1 MKTLSRATPWLLA
14 LVVLAGCASTKMTSR
29 ESYTGEKLA
38 RPDRI
43 IVYDFVATPAE
54 VPADSVVA
62 AQSAGA
68 GTPQTAEEI
77 EVGRELGAEITK
89 ELVAKLRGMS
99 LPAVPAAG
107 QPPPQVGDVLIK
119 GYLVSVDEGS
129 ARKRMLVGFGSGAAE
144 LKAAVEVYQMTA
156 QGLRRLGAGSTD
168 SAGGKGP
175 GILAP
180 VAVFAATAN
189 PLGLIIGGAVKLREM
204 KTGSDTITGAAKR
217 TADEVAA
224 QLQAGAQKQGWI

>member
-1 MKTLSRATPWLLA
+1 MRTLSRAAPWLFA
-14 LVVLAGCASTKMTSR
+14 LVILAGCASTKVTTR
-29 ESYTGEKLA
+29 EPYTGESLA

-43 IVYDFVATPAE
+43 IVSDFVATPAE

-68 GTPQTAEEI
+68 STPQTAEEI
-77 EVGRELGAEITK
+77 QIGRKLGTEVAK
-89 ELVAKLRGMS
+89 ELVADLQGMG
-99 LPAVPAAG
+99 LPAVQAEG
-107 QPPPQVGDVLIK
+107 QPPPRVGDIVIK

-175 GILAP
+175 GMLAP
-180 VAVFAATAN
+180 LAVFAATAN
-189 PLGLIIGGAVKLREM
+189 PLGLIIGGAVKLHEM
-204 KTGSDTITGAAKR
+204 KTGSDTINGAAKR
-217 TADEVAA
+217 TADEIAA
-224 QLQAGAQKQGWI
+224 QLRVAAQKQGWI